1 MGRIR
6 GFFNRIKRLDDRGET
21 MILMIVA
28 CAIIMFLGASLLYAT
43 ATALKIRINE
53 RQSEQ
58 TFNSADTGMD
68 LLKNRLTEV
77 ESRAAES
84 GYAAVLN
91 LYSDSKYDQA
101 NFKNSFLDG
110 LIHMDVY
117 SDGKIQVNETA
128 DSGSYRLFTGTSSA
142 ITGYSSEAIT
152 NLFQGKP
159 SSEGDSYKLTCNGS
173 VKQESDGSAITL
185 KGISLTYTRHD
196 GYVTSVT
203 TDIKLKVPQIRATT
217 PGSGFEHQVLSG
229 YSCVADKG
237 IFFYNTRGSK
247 DEASYASGSFA
258 GSIYAGSVVT
268 HQADLT
274 VPEGHTITIGRTRK
288 TNEDQAGNVTFS
300 DERTDGKLSVNPN
313 LKPGLTAGG
322 IKLAKNSTL
331 WTQDINL
338 QRGASITSDEGSSI
352 RVADD
357 LNFEDG
363 GSAVIKGEYIGFGNG
378 DTSDTSSSIIF
389 NSKKPVNLDLSG
401 VESLMLA
408 GRSFVLQNSDE
419 RKVNAGDEIGM
430 GSSITAKSEQ
440 KAYLIPAGEDGILGK
455 DISNPQ
461 TVKESEVETTKQ
473 KVIDLVN
480 QNKDRK
486 IYGMQEKLSAY
497 DPTVKVLSYK
507 ISGTDKY
514 KQYYFFSFG
523 SISNAN
529 KYFKDYFAAN
539 STEIDSYIRQYATI
553 SGLKGSLS
561 RTAGTGLDTTGS
573 TASVTD
579 AEADTEN
586 MKSEA
591 EKYQKKYMN
600 LSETLDENQA
610 GTQTPFYSM
619 IDVKRLHDTCGSR
632 SSKRAVPVAWW
643 VDHNEINAVYGEDVQ
658 TSGSNNLVVTDRL
671 YNSRGNYIMFT
682 YQNAKLYKIV
692 FKKSGDDIQ
701 TVPGSADRVAI
712 ETDDGIV
719 VKSDADLTQSEKQSI
734 VGVVDELTEVTNSSI
749 LSKCAG
755 YAYWGDLLDG
765 DNTVDFPW
773 GDEQI
778 NFLVVDGNVRIGHDF
793 HGLIMCSGTLEVV
806 GNFRSDNDAGVN
818 ALAKSHIWASKH
830 RGGSTSAG
838 EDWTLGKMVVYEN
851 WKKN

>member
-128 DSGSYRLFTGTSSA
+128 DSGSYRLFTGTGSNITRYSPYA
-142 ITGYSSEAIT
+142 INY
-152 NLFQGKP
+152 LFKGKP
-159 SSEGDSYKLTCNGS
+159 SAEGDSYKLTCNGS

-196 GYVTSVT
+196 GYVTRVT

-229 YSCVADKG
+229 YSCVADQG
-237 IFFYNTRGSK
+237 IIFYNTQDSGGTSR
-247 DEASYASGSFA
+247 ASGSFS

-268 HQADLT
+268 HEADLT
-274 VPEGHTITIGRTRK
+274 VPEGHTITIGRTKK
-288 TNEDQAGNVTFS
+288 TNEDKAGNVYFS
-300 DERTDGKLSVNPN
+300 DDRTDGKLSVNPN
-313 LKPGLTAGG
+313 LASGLTGGG

-338 QRGASITSDEGSSI
+338 QRNAALTSDEGSSI

-408 GRSFVLQNSDE
+408 GRSFVLQNSDDRE
-419 RKVNAGDEIGM
+419 ANTEDEIGM

-440 KAYLIPAGEDGILGK
+440 KAYLIPAGADGILGDK
-455 DISNPQ
+455 ISNPQ
-461 TVKESEVETTKQ
+461 TVKSSEVETTKQ

-480 QNKDRK
+480 KNMGRK
-486 IYGMQEKLSAY
+486 IYRMQEPLSAY

-579 AEADTEN
+579 AEADTET

-701 TVPGSADRVAI
+701 TVPDSADRVAI

-734 VGVVDELTEVTNSSI
+734 VGVVDELTEATNSSI

>member
-196 GYVTSVT
+196 GYVTRVT

-229 YSCVADKG
+229 YSCVADQG
-237 IFFYNTRGSK
+237 IIFYNTQDSGGTSR
-247 DEASYASGSFA
+247 ASGSFS

-268 HQADLT
+268 HEADLT

-288 TNEDQAGNVTFS
+288 TNEDQAGNVYFS
-300 DERTDGKLSVNPN
+300 DDRTDGKLSVNPN
-313 LKPGLTAGG
+313 LASGLTGGG

-338 QRGASITSDEGSSI
+338 QRNAALTSDEGSSI

-378 DTSDTSSSIIF
+378 NTSDTSSSIIF
-389 NSKKPVNLDLSG
+389 NSKKQVNLDLSG

-480 QNKDRK
+480 KNMGRK
-486 IYGMQEKLSAY
+486 IYRMQEPLSAY

-539 STEIDSYIRQYATI
+539 STEIDSYLSQYATI

-579 AEADTEN
+579 AEANTEN

-619 IDVKRLHDTCGSR
+619 IDVKMLHDTCGSR

-658 TSGSNNLVVTDRL
+658 TSGGNNLVVTDRL

-701 TVPGSADRVAI
+701 TVPGSGDRVAI

-719 VKSDADLTQSEKQSI
+719 VKSDVDLTQSERQSI
-734 VGVVDELTEVTNSSI
+734 VGVVDEFTEATNSSI

-818 ALAKSHIWASKH
+818 ALAKSHIWVSKH